1 MAQEALNNA
10 IKHSKATNIEVQ
22 LEYNDSYFRLA
33 IDDDGIG
40 FNPALLESAKTG
52 IGLKSMQNRAA
63 LIGGILSVVSG
74 IVTGAIITIKLNG
87 SKMLV

>member
-1 MAQEALNNA
+1 M
-10 IKHSKATNIEVQ
+10 Q

-33 IDDDGIG
+33 IDNDGIG
-40 FNPALLESAKTG
+40 FNPALLESAKTV

-63 LIGGILSVVSG
+63 LIGGIFSVVSD
-74 IVTGAIITIKLNG
+74 IVTGAIITIKLNS

>member
-1 MAQEALNNA
+1 MILFRMAQEALNNA

-40 FNPALLESAKTG
+40 FNPALLESVKTG
-52 IGLKSMQNRAA
+52 IGLKSIQKQGCINWWYFFYSF
-63 LIGGILSVVSG
+63 GHS
-74 IVTGAIITIKLNG
+74 NG
-87 SKMLV
+87 CHHYH